1 MSVLTGKIREANG
14 KSAARKL
21 RTDECIPAV
30 VYGLNDNLSLSI
42 NPKELRKLIEAKGR
56 NVLIELKVDGDSAE
70 NRNVVLK
77 ELQTHPLKSGWVHID
92 FLEIDISKKIKVKVP
107 ILLVGVSPGEKQGGH
122 VNHIIRALEI
132 ESLPNDIP
140 EKFEVDISEV
150 ELNQMIRVSDLN
162 LGESVQILNDPND
175 IVVNVHLEKIKE
187 EEPEVEEGEEGV
199 EGVEGVEGA
208 EGDRAPAESKDDS
221 GKKEDG

>member
-1 MSVLTGKIREANG
+1 MSVLTGKIRQANG

-30 VYGLNDNLSLSI
+30 VYGLKDNVSLSI
-42 NPKELRKLIEAKGR
+42 NPKELRKLIDDKGR

-77 ELQTHPLKSGWVHID
+77 EFQTHPLKPGWVHID

-107 ILLVGVSPGEKQGGH
+107 IFLIGVSPGEKQGGI

-140 EKFEVDISEV
+140 EKFEVDMSGV

-162 LGESVQILNDPND
+162 LGESIQILNDPND
-175 IVVNVHLEKIKE
+175 IVLNVHLEKVKE
-187 EEPEVEEGEEGV
+187 EEPEGEEGEEG
-199 EGVEGVEGA
+199 EEGA
-208 EGDRAPAESKDDS
+208 EGAQEDKAPAESKDDS

>member
-30 VYGLNDNLSLSI
+30 VYGLNDNVSLSI
-42 NPKELRKLIEAKGR
+42 NPKELSKLIDDKGR
-56 NVLIELKVDGDSAE
+56 NVLIELKVDGDSSE

-77 ELQTHPLKSGWVHID
+77 ELQTHPLKPGWVHID

-107 ILLVGVSPGEKQGGH
+107 IFLIGVSPGEKQGGI

-140 EKFEVDISEV
+140 EKFEVDMSEV

-162 LGESVQILNDPND
+162 LGESVQIVNDPND
-175 IVVNVHLEKIKE
+175 IVLNVHLEKVKE
-187 EEPEVEEGEEGV
+187 EEPEGEEGEEG
-199 EGVEGVEGA
+199 EEGA
-208 EGDRAPAESKDDS
+208 EGAEEDKAPAESKDDS

>member
-30 VYGLNDNLSLSI
+30 VYGLNDNVSLSI
-42 NPKELRKLIEAKGR
+42 NPKELSKLIDDKGR

-77 ELQTHPLKSGWVHID
+77 ELQTHPLKPGWVHID

-107 ILLVGVSPGEKQGGH
+107 IFLIGVSPGEKQGGI

-132 ESLPNDIP
+132 ESLPNAIP
-140 EKFEVDISEV
+140 EKFEVDMSEV

-162 LGESVQILNDPND
+162 LGESVQIVNDPND
-175 IVVNVHLEKIKE
+175 IVLNVHLEKVKE
-187 EEPEVEEGEEGV
+187 EEPEGEEGEEGA
-199 EGVEGVEGA
+199 EGA
-208 EGDRAPAESKDDS
+208 EGAEADKAPAESKDDS

>member
-30 VYGLNDNLSLSI
+30 VYGLNDNVSLSI
-42 NPKELRKLIEAKGR
+42 NPKELRKLIDDKGR

-77 ELQTHPLKSGWVHID
+77 EFQTHPLKPGWVHID

-107 ILLVGVSPGEKQGGH
+107 IILVGVSLGEKQGGI

-140 EKFEVDISEV
+140 EKFEVDMSGV
-150 ELNQMIRVSDLN
+150 ELNQMIRVSDLE
-162 LGESVQILNDPND
+162 LGESVQSLNDPND
-175 IVVNVHLEKIKE
+175 IVLNVHLEKIKE
-187 EEPEVEEGEEGV
+187 EEPEVEEGEEGE
-199 EGVEGVEGA
+199 EGKEGA
-208 EGDRAPAESKDDS
+208 EEDKAPAESKDDS

>member
-30 VYGLNDNLSLSI
+30 VYGLNDNVSLSI
-42 NPKELRKLIEAKGR
+42 NPKELSKLIEAKGR

-77 ELQTHPLKSGWVHID
+77 ELQTHPLKPGWVHID

-107 ILLVGVSPGEKQGGH
+107 IFLVGVSPGEKQGGI

-140 EKFEVDISEV
+140 EKFEVDMSGV

-175 IVVNVHLEKIKE
+175 IVLNVHLEKVKE
-187 EEPEVEEGEEGV
+187 EAPEGEEGEEG
-199 EGVEGVEGA
+199 EEGA
-208 EGDRAPAESKDDS
+208 EGAEEDKAPAESKDDS

>member
-30 VYGLNDNLSLSI
+30 VYGLNDNVSLSI
-42 NPKELRKLIEAKGR
+42 NPKELRKLIEDKGR
-56 NVLIELKVDGDSAE
+56 NVLIELKVEGDSAE

-77 ELQTHPLKSGWVHID
+77 EFQTHPLKPGWVHID
-92 FLEIDISKKIKVKVP
+92 FLEIDVSKKIKVKVP
-107 ILLVGVSPGEKQGGH
+107 ILLIGVSPGEKQGGH

-140 EKFEVDISEV
+140 EKFEVDMSEV

-187 EEPEVEEGEEGV
+187 EEPEVETGEEGEEGA
-199 EGVEGVEGA
+199 EGA
-208 EGDRAPAESKDDS
+208 EGAEEDQAPAESKDDS

>member
-30 VYGLNDNLSLSI
+30 VYGLNDNVSLSI

-77 ELQTHPLKSGWVHID
+77 ELQTHPLKPGWVHID

-107 ILLVGVSPGEKQGGH
+107 IFLVGVSPGEKQGGI

-140 EKFEVDISEV
+140 EKFEVDMSGV

-162 LGESVQILNDPND
+162 LGESVQILNDPNE
-175 IVVNVHLEKIKE
+175 IILNVHVEKVKE
-187 EEPEVEEGEEGV
+187 EATEVEEGEEGEEGV
-199 EGVEGVEGA
+199 EGA
-208 EGDRAPAESKDDS
+208 EEDKAPAESKDDS

>member
-30 VYGLNDNLSLSI
+30 VYGLNDNVSLSI
-42 NPKELRKLIEAKGR
+42 NPKELSKLIDDKGR

-77 ELQTHPLKSGWVHID
+77 ELQTHPLKPGWVHID

-107 ILLVGVSPGEKQGGH
+107 IFLIGVSLGEKQGGI

-140 EKFEVDISEV
+140 EKFEVDMSEV

-162 LGESVQILNDPND
+162 LGESVQIVNDPND
-175 IVVNVHLEKIKE
+175 IVLNVHLEKVKE
-187 EEPEVEEGEEGV
+187 EEPEGEEGEEG
-199 EGVEGVEGA
+199 EEGA
-208 EGDRAPAESKDDS
+208 EGAEEDQAPAESKDDS

>member
-30 VYGLNDNLSLSI
+30 VYGLNDNVSLSI
-42 NPKELRKLIEAKGR
+42 NPKELRKLIETKGR

-77 ELQTHPLKSGWVHID
+77 EFQTHPLKPGWVHID

-107 ILLVGVSPGEKQGGH
+107 IFLVGVSPGEKQGGI

-140 EKFEVDISEV
+140 EKFEVDMSGV

-175 IVVNVHLEKIKE
+175 IILNVHLEKVKE
-187 EEPEVEEGEEGV
+187 EEPEVEEGEEGA
-199 EGVEGVEGA
+199 EGA
-208 EGDRAPAESKDDS
+208 EGEEGAEEDKTPAESKDDS

>member
-30 VYGLNDNLSLSI
+30 VYGLNDNVSLSI
-42 NPKELRKLIEAKGR
+42 NPKELSKLIDDKGR

-77 ELQTHPLKSGWVHID
+77 ELQTHPLKPGWVHID

-107 ILLVGVSPGEKQGGH
+107 IFLIGVSPGEKQGGI

-132 ESLPNDIP
+132 ESLPNAIP
-140 EKFEVDISEV
+140 EKFEVDMSGV
-150 ELNQMIRVSDLN
+150 ELNQMIRVSELN
-162 LGESVQILNDPND
+162 LGESIQILNDPND
-175 IVVNVHLEKIKE
+175 IVLNVHLEKVKE
-187 EEPEVEEGEEGV
+187 EEPEGEEGEEG
-199 EGVEGVEGA
+199 EEGA
-208 EGDRAPAESKDDS
+208 EGAQEDKAPAESKDDS

>member
-30 VYGLNDNLSLSI
+30 VYGLNDNVSLSI

-77 ELQTHPLKSGWVHID
+77 EFQTHPLKPGWVHID

-107 ILLVGVSPGEKQGGH
+107 IFLVGVSPGEKQGGI

-140 EKFEVDISEV
+140 EKFEVDMSGV

-175 IVVNVHLEKIKE
+175 IVVNVHLEKVKE
-187 EEPEVEEGEEGV
+187 EEPEVEEGEEGEAGA
-199 EGVEGVEGA
+199 EGEEGA
-208 EGDRAPAESKDDS
+208 EEDQAPAESKDDS

>member
-30 VYGLNDNLSLSI
+30 VYGLNDNVSLSI

-56 NVLIELKVDGDSAE
+56 NVLIELKVDGDSAK

-77 ELQTHPLKSGWVHID
+77 EFQTHPLKPGWVHID

-107 ILLVGVSPGEKQGGH
+107 IFLVGVSPGEKQGGI

-140 EKFEVDISEV
+140 EKFEVDMSGV

-175 IVVNVHLEKIKE
+175 IVLNVHLEKVKE
-187 EEPEVEEGEEGV
+187 EEPEVEEGEEGA
-199 EGVEGVEGA
+199 EGAEGA
-208 EGDRAPAESKDDS
+208 EGDQAPAESKDDS

>member
-30 VYGLNDNLSLSI
+30 VYGLNDNVSLSI
-42 NPKELRKLIEAKGR
+42 NPKELSKLIDDKGR

-77 ELQTHPLKSGWVHID
+77 ELQTHPLKPGWVHID

-107 ILLVGVSPGEKQGGH
+107 IFLIGVSPGEKQGGI

-140 EKFEVDISEV
+140 EKFEVDMSEV

-162 LGESVQILNDPND
+162 LGESVQIVNDPND
-175 IVVNVHLEKIKE
+175 IVLNVHLEKVKE
-187 EEPEVEEGEEGV
+187 EEPEGEEGEEG
-199 EGVEGVEGA
+199 EEGA
-208 EGDRAPAESKDDS
+208 EGAEEDKAPAESKDDS

>member
-30 VYGLNDNLSLSI
+30 VYGLNDNVSLSI
-42 NPKELRKLIEAKGR
+42 NPKELSKLIDAKGR

-77 ELQTHPLKSGWVHID
+77 EFQTHPLKPGWVHVD

-107 ILLVGVSPGEKQGGH
+107 VFLVGVSPGEKQGGI

-132 ESLPNDIP
+132 ESLPIDIP
-140 EKFEVDISEV
+140 EKFEVDMSGV

-162 LGESVQILNDPND
+162 LGESLQILNDPND
-175 IVVNVHLEKIKE
+175 IVLNVHLEKVKE
-187 EEPEVEEGEEGV
+187 EQPGVEEGTEGEEG
-199 EGVEGVEGA
+199 A
-208 EGDRAPAESKDDS
+208 EEDKGSAESKDDS

>member
-30 VYGLNDNLSLSI
+30 VYGLNDNVNLSI
-42 NPKELRKLIEAKGR
+42 NPKELRKLIEAQGR

-77 ELQTHPLKSGWVHID
+77 EFQTHPLKPGWVHID

-107 ILLVGVSPGEKQGGH
+107 ILLVGVSPGEKQGGI

-140 EKFEVDISEV
+140 EKFEVDMSGV

-162 LGESVQILNDPND
+162 LGESVQIVNDPND
-175 IVVNVHLEKIKE
+175 IVLNVHLEKVKE
-187 EEPEVEEGEEGV
+187 EEPEGEEGEEGA
-199 EGVEGVEGA
+199 EGA
-208 EGDRAPAESKDDS
+208 EGAEEDQAPAESKDDS

>member
-30 VYGLNDNLSLSI
+30 VYGLNDNVSLSI
-42 NPKELRKLIEAKGR
+42 NPKELSKLIDDKGR

-77 ELQTHPLKSGWVHID
+77 ELQTHPLKPGWVHID

-107 ILLVGVSPGEKQGGH
+107 IFLVGVSPGEKQGGI

-132 ESLPNDIP
+132 ESLPNAIP
-140 EKFEVDISEV
+140 EKFEVDMSEV

-162 LGESVQILNDPND
+162 LGESVQIVNDPND
-175 IVVNVHLEKIKE
+175 IVLNVHLEKVKE
-187 EEPEVEEGEEGV
+187 EEPEGEEGEEGEEGV
-199 EGVEGVEGA
+199 EGA
-208 EGDRAPAESKDDS
+208 EGDQAPAESKDDS